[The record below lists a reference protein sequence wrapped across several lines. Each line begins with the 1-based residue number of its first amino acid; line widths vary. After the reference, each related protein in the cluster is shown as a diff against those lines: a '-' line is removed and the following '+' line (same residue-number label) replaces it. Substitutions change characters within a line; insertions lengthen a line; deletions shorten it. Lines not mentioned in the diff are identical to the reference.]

1 MIISIANQKGGV
13 GKSTLAQNINAGLQL
28 EGYNTLIIDLDPQ
41 GNLTYSMNGESD
53 KGDTVD
59 LINGNTS
66 DIITRTEQGD
76 MIQYNADLTLIELN
90 NAYHLLNALKGI
102 KGAYDIVLIDTAPT
116 LSLLTTNALTASDS
130 VIIPVEASIYSVQGL
145 GQLSDTINLVKEH
158 SNPSLNIL
166 GLVLTRFSDRMLLN
180 QYLKEV
186 LDDSAKKLDTS
197 LFNTT
202 IREAVA
208 IREAQA
214 YQEDIFNY
222 DAKSKVAKDFKDL
235 TNEIIQ
241 RLEGGNYD

>member
-90 NAYHLLNALKGI
+90 NAYHLTNALKGI
-102 KGAYDIVLIDTAPT
+102 KGGYDIVLIDTAPT

-158 SNPSLNIL
+158 SNPTLNIL

>member
-90 NAYHLLNALKGI
+90 NAYHLMNALKGI
-102 KGAYDIVLIDTAPT
+102 KGGYDIVLIDTAPT

-158 SNPSLNIL
+158 SNPTLNIL
-166 GLVLTRFSDRMLLN
+166 GLVLTRFSNRMLLN

-222 DAKSKVAKDFKDL
+222 DAKSNVAKDFKDL
-235 TNEIIQ
+235 TTEIIQ